1 MADNINNPAHYN
13 KGKLETIELIKHS
26 MAPSEFEGYLQGNI
40 IKYISRYR
48 HKNNSLEDVLKAE
61 WYIKRLIKELNE
73 SVYAPAPCD
82 TE

>member
-1 MADNINNPAHYN
+1 
-13 KGKLETIELIKHS
+13 

-73 SVYAPAPCD
+73 SAYAPAPCD